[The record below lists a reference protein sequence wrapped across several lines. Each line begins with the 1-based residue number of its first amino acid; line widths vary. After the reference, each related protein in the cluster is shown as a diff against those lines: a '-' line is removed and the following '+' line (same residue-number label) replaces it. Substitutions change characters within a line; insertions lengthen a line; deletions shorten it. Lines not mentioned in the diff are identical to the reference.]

1 MIFNGPGP
9 AICGLLTCLISFDDN
24 SDETTDREN
33 LLNIFFRIFATTE
46 NTILASPSFIHA
58 MFYRYINYSCPNPD
72 DDHISLAVRRRQ
84 PDQTLDAGHRS
95 CIRHSAAAAGVVLAR
110 RAVRLEVLV
119 VVLLGHGTI
128 AWQ

>member
-1 MIFNGPGP
+1 
-9 AICGLLTCLISFDDN
+9 
-24 SDETTDREN
+24 
-33 LLNIFFRIFATTE
+33 
-46 NTILASPSFIHA
+46 

-95 CIRHSAAAAGVVLAR
+95 CIRHSAAAAGVVLTR

-119 VVLLGHGTI
+119 VVLLAVVGARLVGARNDRVAVVCQCHQKCI
-128 AWQ
+128 AVSSRSSTQDNFFFEGNTQDKN